1 MVSGHRGAIVA
12 LLHTVMDQHPGDDL
26 WQLQPDYVGGK
37 GIVLPPPPLKR
48 YVGSREFASSTT

>member
-1 MVSGHRGAIVA
+1 MVA

-26 WQLQPDYVGGK
+26 WQLQPDYVGGQ
-37 GIVLPPPPLKR
+37 GIVLPPPPPLKR